1 MDRRDASDA
10 AKESTDNSP
19 QYPKEAA
26 VEEGDSVIVEVTPER
41 VASWGID

>member
-1 MDRRDASDA
+1 MRL
-10 AKESTDNSP
+10 KKVLTISP